1 MVRMFLQFSQP
12 DLDCQLLFFQSV
24 PMVVDSHIVMETTF
38 TSISAAISPKQFYFT
53 PNITQWKYLKSV
65 GVAGELNGEDQ
76 GNKEAKT
83 KTGVQCLMTFSVSG
97 VS

>member
-12 DLDCQLLFFQSV
+12 DLDCQLLFFSLHRW
-24 PMVVDSHIVMETTF
+24 SLTAIVIETTF
-38 TSISAAISPKQFYFT
+38 TSISAVISLKQFYFT
-53 PNITQWKYLKSV
+53 PNLTQWQYLKSV

-76 GNKEAKT
+76 GDKEAKT